1 MKELFNDVIYLPLYN
16 ALAFL
21 VSIVPFGDV
30 GIAVIILTLVVKFAI
45 LPLTNKALVSQVK
58 MREIEPEV
66 RKIREKY
73 GDNREELARRT
84 LELYKEKKINPFSG
98 CLPLLIQL
106 PVFIGLYW
114 VFYAEGGNA
123 INPDLLY
130 SFISVPE
137 TVNYHFLGVIN
148 IAEKSLILALLAGF
162 AQYIHNKLSLPA
174 PAPRA
179 EGGKISFSD
188 EFARSMHTQMKYVF
202 PVLITVIAYIT
213 SGVIALYFTVS
224 SLFAI
229 FHELVIK
236 RRHTGE

>member
-21 VSIVPFGDV
+21 ISVVPLGDV

-45 LPLTNKALVSQVK
+45 LPLTNKALVSQTA

-66 RKIREKY
+66 RALREKY
-73 GDNREELARRT
+73 GNDRETLARKT

-98 CLPLLIQL
+98 CLPILIQIPIFL
-106 PVFIGLYW
+106 GLYW

-130 SFISVPE
+130 SFVSAPE

-162 AQYIHNKLSLPA
+162 AQYIHTKLSLPS
-174 PAPRA
+174 PAPRSQ
-179 EGGKISFSD
+179 GDKVSFSD
-188 EFARSMHTQMKYVF
+188 EFARSMHVQMKYVF
-202 PVLITVIAYIT
+202 PVLITVVAFVT
-213 SGVIALYFTVS
+213 SGVIALYFAVS
-224 SLFAI
+224 SVFAI
-229 FHELVIK
+229 AHELIVK
-236 RRHTGE
+236 RRYQKA